1 MRRGRQRSA
10 GAAARWSSG
19 RGRGGPQRARWGLRA
34 QNRPASAGGA
44 ARCYRAARRR
54 RRRRPPA
61 QPRRPRGP
69 AHCTPPGGT
78 PRGLFA
84 ARSPGAPP
92 PLLGGL
98 GGETRLHALE
108 LGPPVGVLVRVQLQG
123 QPAVCLPDL
132 FGPCALRDLPPS
144 APGVSSPA
152 ARWCDRG
159 GAGAALYATV
169 ETLYAP
175 PPPFPPVLTG
185 HASSLFPY

>member
-92 PLLGGL
+92 PRFWGALGG
-98 GGETRLHALE
+98 GDAPARARTRSARRGFLSGCSCRASL
-108 LGPPVGVLVRVQLQG
+108 RYAFRTSSA
-123 QPAVCLPDL
+123 PA
-132 FGPCALRDLPPS
+132 PS
-144 APGVSSPA
+144 ATCRRARQGSPHPLP
-152 ARWCDRG
+152 
-159 GAGAALYATV
+159 AGAIEGARGRHCTQRWKHC
-169 ETLYAP
+169 TPP
-175 PPPFPPVLTG
+175 PPPFL
-185 HASSLFPY
+185 PY